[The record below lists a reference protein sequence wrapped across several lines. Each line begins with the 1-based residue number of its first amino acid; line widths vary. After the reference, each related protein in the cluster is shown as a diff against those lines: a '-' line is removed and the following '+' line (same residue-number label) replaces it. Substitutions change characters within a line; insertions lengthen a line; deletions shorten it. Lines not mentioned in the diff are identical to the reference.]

1 MASILRTDEINNVTV
16 IVIVQLILNVTGI
29 RDSVKSEIVN
39 VLEDALRL
47 MASTAVT
54 LLSKVMTHIGLSSGH
69 PEPQVSWWRDGVL
82 LDDSSEVLAG
92 RRIRNVLRLDGVR
105 REDLGGR
112 LTCQATNS
120 PQLTPLTATLSID
133 IYRKKCFYNIHECE
147 FILWNPNKIIKSK

>member
-1 MASILRTDEINNVTV
+1 MKFQIANILDV
-16 IVIVQLILNVTGI
+16 
-29 RDSVKSEIVN
+29 
-39 VLEDALRL
+39 ALRL
-47 MASTAVT
+47 LTSTAVT
-54 LLSKVMTHIGLSSGH
+54 SSSIEPITHVCLSSGH

-133 IYRKKCFYNIHECE
+133 IYRKILFYDSHEFE
-147 FILWNPNKIIKSK
+147 FFL

>member
-1 MASILRTDEINNVTV
+1 MR
-16 IVIVQLILNVTGI
+16 LNITGF
-29 RDSVKSEIVN
+29 RDSVKSEIAN
-39 VLEDALRL
+39 VLEVTLRL
-47 MASTAVT
+47 LASTAVT
-54 LLSKVMTHIGLSSGH
+54 TSSIQPLMSSGH

-133 IYRKKCFYNIHECE
+133 IYRKKCFYNTDGFE
-147 FILWNPNKIIKSK
+147 FIFKNPNKIIKSK